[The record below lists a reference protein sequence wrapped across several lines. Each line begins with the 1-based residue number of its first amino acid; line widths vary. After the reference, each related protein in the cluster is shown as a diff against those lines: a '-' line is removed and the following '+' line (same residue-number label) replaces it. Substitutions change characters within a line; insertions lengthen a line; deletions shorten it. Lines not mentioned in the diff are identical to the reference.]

1 MFMLHRKT
9 GAVRE
14 APWIVL
20 RASNGAPY
28 FVNIW
33 TRASRWIPPLGWMD
47 GWVVRSYS
55 PAIIRWAN
63 PDAMRE
69 ALRTTRFQ
77 FAWRGTG
84 VFEPKDGL
92 TKLGLAMRVCV
103 EGGAPFLYELRQGTP
118 QWEADEFDSPV
129 SYPMTVT
136 AAEAYPLLQR

>member
-1 MFMLHRKT
+1 
-9 GAVRE
+9 
-14 APWIVL
+14 
-20 RASNGAPY
+20 
-28 FVNIW
+28 
-33 TRASRWIPPLGWMD
+33 MD
-47 GWVVRSYS
+47 GWVIRSYT
-55 PAIIRWAN
+55 PAINRWAN

-84 VFEPKDGL
+84 VYETKDGL

-129 SYPMTVT
+129 SYPMTAT
-136 AAEAYPLLQR
+136 AADAYPLSQR